1 MKELRREHKLLKQK
15 AEDPAM
21 KLEEKTVEQI
31 NIQTKRMQ
39 TLERRLVD
47 QDENN
52 QKLIDEMF
60 GKKVYYGMP
69 V

>member
-1 MKELRREHKLLKQK
+1 
-15 AEDPAM
+15 M